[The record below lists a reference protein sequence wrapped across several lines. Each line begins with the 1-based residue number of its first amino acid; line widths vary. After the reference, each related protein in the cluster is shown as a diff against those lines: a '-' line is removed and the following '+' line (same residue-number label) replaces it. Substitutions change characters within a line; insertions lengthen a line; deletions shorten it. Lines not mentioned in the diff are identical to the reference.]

1 MDYSI
6 SLDHI
11 NKIVIYKHNGVIDTK
26 DIGIAWAE
34 ILSLPEFSKM
44 GYNLLSDYTDATLHF
59 HIEKTKRIDEFL
71 MSVKHIINNKRNAV
85 VVKNPHCT
93 AISFL
98 YESKAWDKFNFKV
111 KVFYTLESAYNYLK

>member
-6 SLDHI
+6 TLDHEY
-11 NKIVIYKHNGVIDTK
+11 KIVIYKHNGTIDSK
-26 DIGIAWAE
+26 DIGVVWKE
-34 ILSLPEFSKM
+34 ILQLPEFSKM
-44 GYNLLSDYTDATLHF
+44 GYNLLSDYSDANLHF

-71 MSVKHIINNKRNAV
+71 ESVKHIINNKRNAV